1 MKGSCPL
8 QFLNANRISN
18 HFVDV
23 GNCYKQMFRI
33 PKRLL
38 CNIRGKMVD
47 SSLRFTL
54 NLFKHKSVDEDGEKL
69 VVGVVESEGYVLQ
82 ELLSAMRILPDVAS

>member
-1 MKGSCPL
+1 M
-8 QFLNANRISN
+8 
-18 HFVDV
+18 
-23 GNCYKQMFRI
+23 
-33 PKRLL
+33 
-38 CNIRGKMVD
+38 
-47 SSLRFTL
+47 RFTL